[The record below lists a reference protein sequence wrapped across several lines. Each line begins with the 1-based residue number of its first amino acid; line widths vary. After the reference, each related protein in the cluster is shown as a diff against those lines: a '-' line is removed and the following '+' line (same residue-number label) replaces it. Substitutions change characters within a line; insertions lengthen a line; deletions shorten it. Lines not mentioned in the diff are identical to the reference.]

1 MKLIDFIDKMRVYQS
16 SPMTIEEWC
25 KSALVAG
32 KAINGLYNEFG
43 LYGCETTNGV
53 PSEKWLKYRYATG
66 KLYDYIDANAESII
80 SLTMEEVTELYRDV
94 LKSACKMYSPQ
105 ESKKA
110 TDVVYLVAT
119 EEVYD
124 YEDFLPT
131 FKAFRNK
138 EDAEKCFNETI
149 ETFKREYKEW
159 EDGDWNIDKREGF
172 WCMYPDGDYTSTH
185 VTVRLEEV
193 EVK

>member
-1 MKLIDFIDKMRVYQS
+1 MKLIDFIVQMRKYQS
-16 SPMTIEEWC
+16 SPMTIEAWC

-32 KAINGLYNEFG
+32 KAIDGLYNELE
-43 LYGCETTNGV
+43 LYGCPQTTDGV
-53 PSEKWLKYRYATG
+53 PSERWQKYLYATG
-66 KLYDYIDANAESII
+66 KLYDYIDANAENII
-80 SLTMEEVTELYRDV
+80 NLETEEVTALYRDV
-94 LKSACKMYSPQ
+94 LKGSCKTYKTM
-105 ESKKA
+105 EKI
-110 TDVVYLVAT
+110 YLVAT

-124 YEDFLPT
+124 YEDFTPT
-131 FKAFRNK
+131 FKAFSNK
-138 EDAEKCFNETI
+138 DDAEKCFNDTI
-149 ETFKREYKEW
+149 ENLKREYKEW